1 MQSEPNEKGQDTEE
15 TFSFLTETIK
25 PKTKS
30 RKKLLRQFVRM
41 VIYGLVIGVFAC
53 CSFFALKP
61 WAERVFGEEFDKVTI
76 PEDEMFLRGKG
87 TGGTTTQGQQFTEES
102 YQKMMNTLYLTA
114 QEAKKSIVS
123 VRIKKDA
130 EWTKE
135 QRQKESAACAAGI
148 IAADNGQELLIL
160 TDQSVCDSGTEWEI
174 LFSDGSSVPAVLKVQ
189 DKNRGLAVFRVLYG
203 DVSENTRR
211 RTKTAEFG
219 NSNLVAQGD
228 IVIGIGSLF
237 GYEEGLG
244 YGIASSVEYHE
255 IFADGQCGVIATD
268 IAVAQ
273 SGTGILIDQSGKV
286 IGLIRQGLFG
296 ENGSEYPEVTANA
309 LGISDLKSEMEL
321 MLNGK
326 NVPYAGIRGVT
337 VTKDVAEEQ
346 AIPEGLYVTE
356 VESDSPA
363 MASGIQNGDV
373 IQEVNGETVTG
384 ISSFE
389 NVMLDCAVGDL
400 VKVQGKRRGS
410 SGYVDTEF
418 TLNIGIKK

>member
-25 PKTKS
+25 PKAKS

-61 WAERVFGEEFDKVTI
+61 WAERTFGGESDKVTI
-76 PEDEMFLRGKG
+76 PEDEKFL
-87 TGGTTTQGQQFTEES
+87 GGMEIGDAKTQEQQFTEES

-114 QEAKKSIVS
+114 QEAKKCIVS

-130 EWTKE
+130 DWTEE
-135 QRQKESAACAAGI
+135 QRQKESDACAAGI

-160 TDQSVCDSGTEWEI
+160 ADQSVCHSGTEWEI
-174 LFSDGSSVPAVLKVQ
+174 LFSDGSSAPAVLKVQ

-203 DVSENTRR
+203 DISENTRR

-273 SGTGILIDQSGKV
+273 SGTGVLIDQSGKV

-326 NVPYAGIRGVT
+326 NVPYAGMRGVT

-384 ISSFE
+384 ISSLE

-418 TLNIGIKK
+418 TLSIGIKK

>member
-25 PKTKS
+25 PKAKS

-61 WAERVFGEEFDKVTI
+61 WAERTFGGESDKVTI
-76 PEDEMFLRGKG
+76 PEDEKFL
-87 TGGTTTQGQQFTEES
+87 GGMEIGDAKTQEQQFTEES

-114 QEAKKSIVS
+114 QEAKKCIVS

-130 EWTKE
+130 DWTEE
-135 QRQKESAACAAGI
+135 QRQKESDACAAGI

-160 TDQSVCDSGTEWEI
+160 ADQSVCHSGTEWEI
-174 LFSDGSSVPAVLKVQ
+174 LFSDGSSAPAVLKVQ

-273 SGTGILIDQSGKV
+273 SGTGVLIDQSGKV

-296 ENGSEYPEVTANA
+296 KNGSEYQEVTANA

-326 NVPYAGIRGVT
+326 NVPYAGMRGVT

-346 AIPEGLYVTE
+346 EIPEGLYVTE

-418 TLNIGIKK
+418 TLSIGIKK

>member
-30 RKKLLRQFVRM
+30 RKKLLRQLVRM

-273 SGTGILIDQSGKV
+273 SGTGVLIDQSGKV

-309 LGISDLKSEMEL
+309 IGISDLKSEMEL

-418 TLNIGIKK
+418 TLSIGIKK

>member
-211 RTKTAEFG
+211 RTTAEFG

-273 SGTGILIDQSGKV
+273 SGTGVLIDQSGKV

>member
-25 PKTKS
+25 PKAKS

-61 WAERVFGEEFDKVTI
+61 WAERTFGGESDKVTI
-76 PEDEMFLRGKG
+76 PEDEKFL
-87 TGGTTTQGQQFTEES
+87 GGMEIGDAKTQEQQFTEES

-114 QEAKKSIVS
+114 QEAKKCIVS

-130 EWTKE
+130 DWTEE
-135 QRQKESAACAAGI
+135 QRQKESDACAAGI

-160 TDQSVCDSGTEWEI
+160 ADQSVCHSGTEWEI
-174 LFSDGSSVPAVLKVQ
+174 LFSDGSSAPAVLKVQ

-203 DVSENTRR
+203 DISENTRR

-273 SGTGILIDQSGKV
+273 SGTGVLIDQSGKV

-296 ENGSEYPEVTANA
+296 KNGSEYQEVTANA

-326 NVPYAGIRGVT
+326 NVPYAGMRGVT

-346 AIPEGLYVTE
+346 GIPEGLYVTE

-418 TLNIGIKK
+418 TLSIGIKK

>member
-1 MQSEPNEKGQDTEE
+1 MQCEPNEKGQDTEE

-30 RKKLLRQFVRM
+30 RKKLLRQLVRM

-273 SGTGILIDQSGKV
+273 SGTGVLIDQSGKV

-418 TLNIGIKK
+418 TLSIGIKK

>member
-1 MQSEPNEKGQDTEE
+1 MQCEPNEKGQDTEE

-30 RKKLLRQFVRM
+30 RKKLLRQLVRM

-418 TLNIGIKK
+418 TLSIGIKK

>member
-363 MASGIQNGDV
+363 MTSGIQNGDV

-418 TLNIGIKK
+418 TLSIGIKK

>member
-160 TDQSVCDSGTEWEI
+160 TDQSVCHSGTEWEI

>member
-30 RKKLLRQFVRM
+30 RKKLLRQFARM

-160 TDQSVCDSGTEWEI
+160 TDQSVCDNGTEWEI

-273 SGTGILIDQSGKV
+273 SGTGVLIDQSGKV

-418 TLNIGIKK
+418 TLSIGIKK

>member
-30 RKKLLRQFVRM
+30 RKKLLRQLVRM

-174 LFSDGSSVPAVLKVQ
+174 LFSDGSSEPAVLKVQ

-273 SGTGILIDQSGKV
+273 SGTGVLIDQSGKV

-418 TLNIGIKK
+418 TLSIGIKK

>member
-114 QEAKKSIVS
+114 REAKKSIVS

-130 EWTKE
+130 EWTKD

-273 SGTGILIDQSGKV
+273 SGTGVLIDQSGKV

-410 SGYVDTEF
+410 GGYVDTEF
-418 TLNIGIKK
+418 TLSIGIKK

>member
-25 PKTKS
+25 PKAKS

-61 WAERVFGEEFDKVTI
+61 WAERTFGGESDKVTI
-76 PEDEMFLRGKG
+76 PEDEKFL
-87 TGGTTTQGQQFTEES
+87 GGMEIGDAKTQEQQFTEES

-114 QEAKKSIVS
+114 QEAKKCIVS

-130 EWTKE
+130 DWTEE
-135 QRQKESAACAAGI
+135 QRQKESDACAAGI

-160 TDQSVCDSGTEWEI
+160 ADQSVCHSGTEWEI
-174 LFSDGSSVPAVLKVQ
+174 LFSDGSSAPAVLKVQ

-203 DVSENTRR
+203 DISENTRR

-273 SGTGILIDQSGKV
+273 SGTGVLIDQSGKV

-296 ENGSEYPEVTANA
+296 KNGSEYPEVTANA

-326 NVPYAGIRGVT
+326 NVPYAGMRGVT

-346 AIPEGLYVTE
+346 EIPEGLYVTE

-418 TLNIGIKK
+418 TLSIGIKK

>member
-1 MQSEPNEKGQDTEE
+1 M
-15 TFSFLTETIK
+15 
-25 PKTKS
+25 
-30 RKKLLRQFVRM
+30 
-41 VIYGLVIGVFAC
+41 
-53 CSFFALKP
+53 
-61 WAERVFGEEFDKVTI
+61 
-76 PEDEMFLRGKG
+76 
-87 TGGTTTQGQQFTEES
+87 
-102 YQKMMNTLYLTA
+102 
-114 QEAKKSIVS
+114 
-123 VRIKKDA
+123 
-130 EWTKE
+130 
-135 QRQKESAACAAGI
+135 
-148 IAADNGQELLIL
+148 
-160 TDQSVCDSGTEWEI
+160 
-174 LFSDGSSVPAVLKVQ
+174 
-189 DKNRGLAVFRVLYG
+189 
-203 DVSENTRR
+203 
-211 RTKTAEFG
+211 
-219 NSNLVAQGD
+219 
-228 IVIGIGSLF
+228 IGIGSLF

-273 SGTGILIDQSGKV
+273 SGTGVLIDQSGKV

-418 TLNIGIKK
+418 TLSIGIKK

>member
-1 MQSEPNEKGQDTEE
+1 MQCEPNEKGQDTEE

-30 RKKLLRQFVRM
+30 RKKLLRQFARM

-160 TDQSVCDSGTEWEI
+160 TDQSVCHSGTEWEI

-273 SGTGILIDQSGKV
+273 SGTGVLIDQSGKV

-326 NVPYAGIRGVT
+326 NVPYVGIRGVT

-418 TLNIGIKK
+418 TLSIGIKK

>member
-1 MQSEPNEKGQDTEE
+1 MQCEPNEKGQDTEE

-30 RKKLLRQFVRM
+30 RKKLLRQLVRM

-160 TDQSVCDSGTEWEI
+160 TDQSVCHSGTEWEI

-273 SGTGILIDQSGKV
+273 SGTGVLIDQSGKV

-418 TLNIGIKK
+418 TLSIGIKK

>member
-30 RKKLLRQFVRM
+30 RKKLLRQLVRM

-160 TDQSVCDSGTEWEI
+160 TDQSVCHSGTEWEI

-273 SGTGILIDQSGKV
+273 SGTGVLIDQSGKV

>member
-135 QRQKESAACAAGI
+135 QRQKEPAACAAGI

-273 SGTGILIDQSGKV
+273 SGTGVLIDQSGKV

-326 NVPYAGIRGVT
+326 NVPYAGMRGVT
-337 VTKDVAEEQ
+337 VTKEVAEEQ

-410 SGYVDTEF
+410 GGYVDTEF
-418 TLNIGIKK
+418 TLSIGIKK

>member
-25 PKTKS
+25 PKAKS

-61 WAERVFGEEFDKVTI
+61 WAERTFGGKSDKVTI
-76 PEDEMFLRGKG
+76 PEDEKFL
-87 TGGTTTQGQQFTEES
+87 GGMEIGDAKTQEQQFTEES

-114 QEAKKSIVS
+114 QEAKKCIVS

-130 EWTKE
+130 DWTEE
-135 QRQKESAACAAGI
+135 QRQKESDACAAGI

-160 TDQSVCDSGTEWEI
+160 ADQSVCHSGTEWEI
-174 LFSDGSSVPAVLKVQ
+174 LFSDGSSAPAVLKVQ

-203 DVSENTRR
+203 DISENTRR

-273 SGTGILIDQSGKV
+273 SGTGVLIDQSGKV

-296 ENGSEYPEVTANA
+296 KNGSEYQEVTANA

-326 NVPYAGIRGVT
+326 NVPYAGMRGVT

-346 AIPEGLYVTE
+346 EIPEGLYVTE

-389 NVMLDCAVGDL
+389 NVILDCAVGDL

-418 TLNIGIKK
+418 TLSIGIKK

>member
-25 PKTKS
+25 PKAKS

-61 WAERVFGEEFDKVTI
+61 WAERTFGGESDKVTI
-76 PEDEMFLRGKG
+76 PEDEKFLGEMEIGDAK
-87 TGGTTTQGQQFTEES
+87 TQEQQFTEES

-114 QEAKKSIVS
+114 QEAKKCIVS

-130 EWTKE
+130 DWTEE
-135 QRQKESAACAAGI
+135 QRQKESDACAAGI

-160 TDQSVCDSGTEWEI
+160 ADQSVCHSGTEWEI
-174 LFSDGSSVPAVLKVQ
+174 LFSDGSSAPAVLKVQ
-189 DKNRGLAVFRVLYG
+189 DKNRGFAVFRVLYG

-273 SGTGILIDQSGKV
+273 SGTGVLIDQSGKV

-296 ENGSEYPEVTANA
+296 KNGSEYPEVTANA

-326 NVPYAGIRGVT
+326 NVPYAGMRGVT

-346 AIPEGLYVTE
+346 EIPEGLYVTE

-418 TLNIGIKK
+418 TLSIGIKK

>member
-273 SGTGILIDQSGKV
+273 SGTGVLIDQSGKV

-309 LGISDLKSEMEL
+309 LSISDLKSEMEL

-389 NVMLDCAVGDL
+389 NIMLDCAVGDL

-418 TLNIGIKK
+418 TLSIGIKK

>member
-30 RKKLLRQFVRM
+30 RKKLLRQFARM

-87 TGGTTTQGQQFTEES
+87 TGGTTAQGQQFTEES

-273 SGTGILIDQSGKV
+273 SGTGVLVDQSGKV

-296 ENGSEYPEVTANA
+296 ENASEYPEVTANA

-400 VKVQGKRRGS
+400 VKVQGKRRGF

-418 TLNIGIKK
+418 TLSIGIKK

>member
-130 EWTKE
+130 EWTKD

-273 SGTGILIDQSGKV
+273 SGTGVLIDQSGKV

-418 TLNIGIKK
+418 TLSIGIKK

>member
-30 RKKLLRQFVRM
+30 RKKLLRQLVRM

-160 TDQSVCDSGTEWEI
+160 TDQSVCHSGTEWEI

-273 SGTGILIDQSGKV
+273 SGTGVLIDQSGKV

-418 TLNIGIKK
+418 TLSIGIKK

>member
-130 EWTKE
+130 EWTKD

-228 IVIGIGSLF
+228 IVIGIGNLF

-273 SGTGILIDQSGKV
+273 SGTGVLIDQSGKV

-410 SGYVDTEF
+410 GGYVDTEF
-418 TLNIGIKK
+418 TLSIGIKK

>member
-30 RKKLLRQFVRM
+30 RKKLLRQFARM

-273 SGTGILIDQSGKV
+273 SGTGVLIDQSGKV

>member
-1 MQSEPNEKGQDTEE
+1 MQCEPNEKGQDTEE

-273 SGTGILIDQSGKV
+273 SGTGVLIDQSGKV

-418 TLNIGIKK
+418 TLSIGIKK

>member
-30 RKKLLRQFVRM
+30 RKKLLRQLVRM

-273 SGTGILIDQSGKV
+273 SGTGVLIDQSGKV

-418 TLNIGIKK
+418 TLSIGIKK

>member
-1 MQSEPNEKGQDTEE
+1 MQCEPNEKGQDTEE

-30 RKKLLRQFVRM
+30 RKKLLRQLVRM

>member
-30 RKKLLRQFVRM
+30 RKKLLRQFARM

-160 TDQSVCDSGTEWEI
+160 TDQSVCHSGTEWEI

-273 SGTGILIDQSGKV
+273 SGTGVLIDQSGKV

-326 NVPYAGIRGVT
+326 NVPYVGIRGVT

>member
-418 TLNIGIKK
+418 TLSIGIKK

>member
-1 MQSEPNEKGQDTEE
+1 MQCEPNEKGQDTEE

-363 MASGIQNGDV
+363 MTSGIQNGDV

-418 TLNIGIKK
+418 TLSIGIKK